1 MMLILNLYS
10 ALCQLYLNELEET
23 ITLILFQKCKIQEYP
38 KCSLRKKEK
47 ERRKENRK
55 QSLLV
60 MRTLRIYYLN
70 NCHILNG
77 NVS

>member
-1 MMLILNLYS
+1 MLYHLYS

-47 ERRKENRK
+47 RKKNNTEW
-55 QSLLV
+55 QQLV
-60 MRTLRIYYLN
+60 YL
-70 NCHILNG
+70 I
-77 NVS
+77 